1 MIENLIKA
9 LQEDKGL
16 YESYKANIAVAFQDS
31 AYQFRKQFNKRTLS
45 IKDIHTISNA
55 AADSFLAKFIYEPM
69 DGVIGSEGCC
79 SCDGGC
85 NTCGGAEEKSE
96 SKEGVYIAPEYLC

>member
-55 AADSFLAKFIYEPM
+55 AADSFLAQLIYEPTEGV
-69 DGVIGSEGCC
+69 DGCNDCISECGCNKIEDMMEEKNEPKEGIYTGSEH
-79 SCDGGC
+79 
-85 NTCGGAEEKSE
+85 
-96 SKEGVYIAPEYLC
+96 LC